1 MRVASRYIELHMD
14 VVHQSTGR
22 CNSLGSMAVSPR
34 PRVKWNMKTKHN
46 AVDDLIFESS
56 DHFLGILFFETKHT
70 YTYWL
75 FPIIFGENISNR
87 SIIIHQT
94 FWISWSTTIVL
105 NHLPSRCSNVWKN
118 VHGTICLIFNLC
130 INQWKGSMKKKPGF
144 FGQYLV
150 FFDYARNTWQL
161 FFHLKKSRYKVQ

>member
-56 DHFLGILFFETKHT
+56 DHFLGILFF
-70 YTYWL
+70 
-75 FPIIFGENISNR
+75 
-87 SIIIHQT
+87 
-94 FWISWSTTIVL
+94 
-105 NHLPSRCSNVWKN
+105 
-118 VHGTICLIFNLC
+118 
-130 INQWKGSMKKKPGF
+130 
-144 FGQYLV
+144 
-150 FFDYARNTWQL
+150 
-161 FFHLKKSRYKVQ
+161 

>member
-1 MRVASRYIELHMD
+1 MD

-22 CNSLGSMAVSPR
+22 CNSLGFMAVSPR

-46 AVDDLIFESS
+46 AVGDLIFESS
-56 DHFLGILFFETKHT
+56 DHFLGILFFFETKHT
-70 YTYWL
+70 YILIVPNNFWWKYIKQIYNH
-75 FPIIFGENISNR
+75 PSNLLDFLK
-87 SIIIHQT
+87 HYHCPEPLT
-94 FWISWSTTIVL
+94 FKVL
-105 NHLPSRCSNVWKN
+105 KCLKN

-130 INQWKGSMKKKPGF
+130 INQWKGGMKKNTVF
-144 FGQYLV
+144 FGQYQV